1 MTQYLFFYL
10 DYYLSCIR
18 DCIRASIVLLL
29 LYDNRLVVSFFQYL
43 LSVGKF
49 SRGKEKGTA
58 V

>member
-1 MTQYLFFYL
+1 MTQYLFF
-10 DYYLSCIR
+10 LSRLVPVLYQGLYPCINS
-18 DCIRASIVLLL
+18 AVL